1 MKGLKITLWICGV
14 CWMSGFVSAVLPWE
28 VFTALC
34 KWMGIHPP
42 EGKGITILMFRLACI
57 SFGMIGIFFVILA
70 RNPIKHD
77 AMLQLAAY
85 GLLCCYV
92 PCSLLG
98 GIRYG
103 LPSWTY
109 AGDAIFGTV
118 AGVLLFIFRKQAMM
132 NIKT

>member
-14 CWMSGFVSAVLPWE
+14 CWMLGFVFAALPWE
-28 VFTALC
+28 AFTALC

-42 EGKGITILMFRLACI
+42 EGKGITIFMFRLACT
-57 SFGMIGIFFVILA
+57 SFGMIGIFFVVLA
-70 RNPIKHD
+70 RNPLEHD
-77 AMLQLAAY
+77 AMLRLAAY
-85 GLLCCYV
+85 GLLCYGLC
-92 PCSLLG
+92 CLLG

-109 AGDAIFGTV
+109 AGDAIFGTIT
-118 AGVLLFIFRKQAMM
+118 GVLLFIFRKQAMM